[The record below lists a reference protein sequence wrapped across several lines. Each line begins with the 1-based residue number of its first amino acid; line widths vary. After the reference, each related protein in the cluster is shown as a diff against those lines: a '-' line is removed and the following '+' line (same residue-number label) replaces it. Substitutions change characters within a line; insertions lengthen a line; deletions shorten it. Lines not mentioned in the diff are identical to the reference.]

1 MGVQD
6 KRENLVRAPAQPDQS
21 GRIRERND
29 NSAGNGDG
37 GADNKNRATDN
48 KTTEVENVNGIDLRC
63 GDALEELKTLPDG
76 LVDLVLTDPPYN
88 IGVQETRAGS
98 KTVAAWDK
106 IENYTDWCIE
116 WLNECSRV
124 LKPNG
129 VLYFWHNDMA
139 QIAELLHE
147 IAEKTD
153 LVLVSF
159 CIWDKGDTYRPRSWK
174 QRDPEGTTALRSWF
188 NVCEYCLHF
197 FKAPRAAG
205 AAWRATGLDRINS
218 NPECYK
224 PLKDWYKSELD
235 RLGITA
241 QTVAKK
247 YTAVTGKKPHMLKHY
262 FRDSQF
268 EIPTREIWDT
278 VYRPLGFGKE
288 YEELRREYEE
298 LRREYEELRNYHRCD
313 DMHCNIWHE
322 PPIPSTNR
330 LHTCQKPVK
339 ILARLIRV
347 SCRPGGTVLD
357 CFMGSG
363 STGEAA
369 ILEGR
374 SFVGIER
381 DAGYFEIA
389 KNRIEQAAAQLR
401 LEI

>member
-1 MGVQD
+1 M
-6 KRENLVRAPAQPDQS
+6 R
-21 GRIRERND
+21 
-29 NSAGNGDG
+29 
-37 GADNKNRATDN
+37 T
-48 KTTEVENVNGIDLRC
+48 IDLRC
-63 GDALEELKTLPDG
+63 GDVLEQLKTLSDG
-76 LVDLVLTDPPYN
+76 SVDLVLTDPPYN

-98 KTVAAWDK
+98 KKVATWDI
-106 IENYTDWCIE
+106 IENYTGWCIE

-129 VLYFWHNDMA
+129 VLYFWHNDMP

-147 IAEKTD
+147 IAARTD
-153 LVLVSF
+153 LQFVSF
-159 CIWDKGDTYRPRSWK
+159 CIWDKGETYRAQSWK
-174 QRDPEGTTALRSWF
+174 NRDPESATALRNWF
-188 NVCEYCLHF
+188 NICEYCLHF

-235 RLGITA
+235 RLGITT

-247 YTAVTGKKPHMLKHY
+247 YTAVTGKKPYMLRHY
-262 FRDSQF
+262 FQDAQF
-268 EIPTREIWDT
+268 EIPTREVWES
-278 VYRPLGFGKE
+278 VYKPLGFGKE
-288 YEELRREYEE
+288 CEE

-313 DMHCNIWHE
+313 AMHCNVWHE
-322 PPIPSTNR
+322 PPIASTGR

-369 ILEGR
+369 IIEDR
-374 SFVGIER
+374 DFIGIER
-381 DAGYFEIA
+381 DKGYFDIA
-389 KNRIEQAAAQLR
+389 RNR
-401 LEI
+401 LEAVNSQERIHGM

>member
-1 MGVQD
+1 M
-6 KRENLVRAPAQPDQS
+6 S
-21 GRIRERND
+21 
-29 NSAGNGDG
+29 
-37 GADNKNRATDN
+37 T
-48 KTTEVENVNGIDLRC
+48 IDLRC
-63 GDALEELKTLPDG
+63 GDALEQLKTLSDG
-76 LVDLVLTDPPYN
+76 SVDLVLTDPPYN
-88 IGVQETRAGS
+88 IGVWETRAGS

-106 IENYTDWCIE
+106 IENYTNWCIE

-159 CIWDKGDTYRPRSWK
+159 CIWDKGDTYRAKSWK
-174 QRDPEGTTALRSWF
+174 QRDPEGATALRSWF

-247 YTAVTGKKPHMLKHY
+247 YTAVTGKKPHML
-262 FRDSQF
+262 
-268 EIPTREIWDT
+268 
-278 VYRPLGFGKE
+278 
-288 YEELRREYEE
+288 
-298 LRREYEELRNYHRCD
+298 
-313 DMHCNIWHE
+313 
-322 PPIPSTNR
+322 
-330 LHTCQKPVK
+330 
-339 ILARLIRV
+339 
-347 SCRPGGTVLD
+347 
-357 CFMGSG
+357 
-363 STGEAA
+363 
-369 ILEGR
+369 
-374 SFVGIER
+374 
-381 DAGYFEIA
+381 
-389 KNRIEQAAAQLR
+389 
-401 LEI
+401 

>member
-1 MGVQD
+1 MTQ
-6 KRENLVRAPAQPDQS
+6 PATVT
-21 GRIRERND
+21 
-29 NSAGNGDG
+29 AGLITVTAGLITG
-37 GADNKNRATDN
+37 TAGLITGTVWLIT
-48 KTTEVENVNGIDLRC
+48 KTAEVENVNGIDLRC

-76 LVDLVLTDPPYN
+76 SADLVLTDPPYN

-98 KTVAAWDK
+98 KAAAAWDK
-106 IENYTDWCIE
+106 IENYTEWCIE
-116 WLNECSRV
+116 GLNECSRV

-159 CIWDKGDTYRPRSWK
+159 CIWDKGNTYRPQSWK

-188 NVCEYCLHF
+188 SVCEYCLHF
-197 FKAPRAAG
+197 FKAPKAAG

-218 NPECYK
+218 TPECYK
-224 PLKDWYKSELD
+224 PIKDWYKSELD
-235 RLGITA
+235 RLGITT

-247 YTAVTGKKPHMLKHY
+247 YTAVTGKKPYMLRHY
-262 FRDSQF
+262 FCDTQF

-278 VYRPLGFGKE
+278 VYRPLGFGKG
-288 YEELRREYEE
+288 YEELRKD
-298 LRREYEELRNYHRCD
+298 YEELRNYHRCD

-339 ILARLIRV
+339 ILTRLIRV

-369 ILEGR
+369 MLEGR
-374 SFVGIER
+374 SFIGIER
-381 DAGYFEIA
+381 DAEYFEIA

>member
-1 MGVQD
+1 M
-6 KRENLVRAPAQPDQS
+6 S
-21 GRIRERND
+21 
-29 NSAGNGDG
+29 
-37 GADNKNRATDN
+37 T
-48 KTTEVENVNGIDLRC
+48 IDLRC
-63 GDALEELKTLPDG
+63 GDALEQLKTLPDG
-76 LVDLVLTDPPYN
+76 SVNLVLTDPPYN

-129 VLYFWHNDMA
+129 ALYFWHNDMA

-147 IAEKTD
+147 IAEKSD
-153 LVLVSF
+153 LALVSF
-159 CIWDKGDTYRPRSWK
+159 CIWDKGESYRPQSWK

-247 YTAVTGKKPHMLKHY
+247 YTAVTGKKP
-262 FRDSQF
+262 
-268 EIPTREIWDT
+268 
-278 VYRPLGFGKE
+278 
-288 YEELRREYEE
+288 
-298 LRREYEELRNYHRCD
+298 
-313 DMHCNIWHE
+313 
-322 PPIPSTNR
+322 
-330 LHTCQKPVK
+330 VK
-339 ILARLIRV
+339 ILRRLIRV

-374 SFVGIER
+374 SFIGIER
-381 DAGYFEIA
+381 DAEYFEIA

>member
-1 MGVQD
+1 M
-6 KRENLVRAPAQPDQS
+6 S
-21 GRIRERND
+21 
-29 NSAGNGDG
+29 
-37 GADNKNRATDN
+37 T
-48 KTTEVENVNGIDLRC
+48 IDLRC
-63 GDALEELKTLPDG
+63 GDALEQLKTLPDG
-76 LVDLVLTDPPYN
+76 SVDLVLTDPPYN
-88 IGVQETRAGS
+88 IGVTETRAGS

-153 LVLVSF
+153 LVLVNF
-159 CIWDKGDTYRPRSWK
+159 CIWDKGDTYRAKSWK

-224 PLKDWYKSELD
+224 PIKDWYKSELD
-235 RLGITA
+235 RLGITT

-247 YTAVTGKKPHMLKHY
+247 YTAVTGKKPYMLGHY
-262 FRDSQF
+262 FHDSQF
-268 EIPTREIWDT
+268 EIPTREIWDA

-288 YEELRREYEE
+288 YEELRK
-298 LRREYEELRNYHRCD
+298 EYEELRNYHRCD

-339 ILARLIRV
+339 ILRRLIRV

-369 ILEGR
+369 MLEGR
-374 SFVGIER
+374 SFIGIER
-381 DAGYFEIA
+381 DKGYFDIA
-389 KNRIEQAAAQLR
+389 RKR
-401 LEI
+401 LETVNNQERIYGM